1 MPSKIRGSGLH
12 RYIDSL
18 AVLPLS
24 GLVRQMYLISRYII
38 NIFLSIEDA
47 FILAQILVVVDFI
60 EMQLI

>member
-1 MPSKIRGSGLH
+1 
-12 RYIDSL
+12 
-18 AVLPLS
+18 
-24 GLVRQMYLISRYII
+24 MYLISRYII